1 MRKQF
6 AKFALTSI
14 MLFCL
19 CGCAGNESQ
28 PLPELVIGCDDYRPY
43 CYIDEDGDF
52 AGMNVEI
59 ATEACKRMGYQ
70 PVFTQIEWDRRQ
82 VLLENG
88 EIDCLWSF
96 SAADD
101 QEEHYTWISYMTSRQ
116 VVAVLKDSPI
126 HHMSELEG
134 KSIAVRVL
142 TNAEQIFLNQ
152 SEEGVPA
159 VENLYCMTN
168 MSDVVTAL
176 RNDYVD
182 ACAGYAA
189 AVREQL
195 ENVGVDYRLLDEDL
209 SRAQMGVAFSKDDDS
224 EVPQELSAVL
234 AEMRSD
240 GTLREIA
247 CKYVDADKALGGV
260 E

>member
-1 MRKQF
+1 MQKRILPIIITTTL
-6 AKFALTSI
+6 ALLSMTS
-14 MLFCL
+14 CDTQK
-19 CGCAGNESQ
+19 Q

-52 AGMNVEI
+52 AGLNVEI
-59 ATEACKRMGYQ
+59 ATEVCKRIGCQ
-70 PVFTQIEWDRRQ
+70 PVFTQIEWDSRQ
-82 VLLENG
+82 TLLENG

-96 SAADD
+96 SAADG
-101 QEEHYTWISYMTSRQ
+101 QEERYTWIPYMTSRQ

-126 HHMSELEG
+126 YHLSDLEG
-134 KSIAVRVL
+134 KSVAVRVL

-189 AVREQL
+189 ALREQL
-195 ENVGVDYRLLDEDL
+195 ENVGVEYRLLDEDL
-209 SRAQMGVAFSKDDDS
+209 SRATMGAAFRKDDDTDIP
-224 EVPQELSAVL
+224 EKLSAAL
-234 AEMRSD
+234 SEMRSD

-247 CKYVDADKALGGV
+247 AKYVDADKALGGV